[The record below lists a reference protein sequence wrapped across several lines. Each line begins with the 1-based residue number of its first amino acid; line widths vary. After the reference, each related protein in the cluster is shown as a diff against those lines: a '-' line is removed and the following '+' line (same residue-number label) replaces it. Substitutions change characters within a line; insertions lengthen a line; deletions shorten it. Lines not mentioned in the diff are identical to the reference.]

1 MTSRPPPP
9 TSTCSRSLG
18 GWRWASGSRARP
30 ATWRWSTPS
39 RRGEPALRDA
49 LADHLGRTRGV
60 IVDPA
65 QIVVTQGTAQGV
77 DVLLR
82 LLRSRGAD
90 RIAVEDPSLRRQQQR
105 VQAAGLALV
114 AQPLDDE
121 GLIVDGLAAD
131 AVLVTRLTSSQRVG

>member
-1 MTSRPPPP
+1 
-9 TSTCSRSLG
+9 
-18 GWRWASGSRARP
+18 
-30 ATWRWSTPS
+30 
-39 RRGEPALRDA
+39 
-49 LADHLGRTRGV
+49 V